1 MPAGGALPRPLHSG
15 IKPSRSF
22 PGTGEEDNMKRTLTT
37 ALVGAGMFGGD
48 VHLRTYAQL
57 ERHGLLPWLGR
68 LGMDGMARALG
79 DIDFRFVALGTRTS
93 ATCEAQRKAF
103 GAQGMD
109 FATYHGET
117 PWLDILRDFPDLDI
131 LAVATPDHLH
141 TPPILA
147 ALNRGVHV
155 ITEKPM
161 ALDAR
166 EADAIISASRSAER
180 LVGVDMHKRYDP
192 DHLQIRNH
200 ISRQIGHPL
209 YGTAV
214 LEEPLAVST
223 QVFRA
228 WAEKSDPFSYV
239 GCHWTD
245 LFIANFKVKPVSL
258 HAVGQKKKLREEYGM
273 DAFDAV
279 QVKVQFDNGM
289 SIDFHNNWILPDGF
303 EGPVNQESRI
313 FGTNGMVESD
323 TQYRGLRYVSAAT
336 GMHTTNVHMTR
347 NVQREDGTQAYCG
360 YGVDSIVAC
369 ITKIAQMK
377 FLGATLDDL
386 AGTYPDAVEARLS
399 VLIVHAAREVAR
411 RNQEY
416 LEEGKGAPVTALFDA
431 HGITLFDPYSGNEIL
446 YDRAI

>member
-1 MPAGGALPRPLHSG
+1 MDRK
-15 IKPSRSF
+15 I
-22 PGTGEEDNMKRTLTT
+22 TI

-48 VHLRTYAQL
+48 VHLRSYCQL
-57 ERHGLLPWLGR
+57 EKYGLLPWLGR
-68 LGMDGMARALG
+68 LGLDMMARQLG
-79 DIDFRFVALGTRTS
+79 DIDIRFVALGTRTE
-93 ATCEAQRKAF
+93 ATCKAQREFF
-103 GAQGMD
+103 GEEGMT

-117 PWLDILRDFPDLDI
+117 PWLDILRDFPELDI

-147 ALNRGVHV
+147 ALRSGVHV

-161 ALDAR
+161 ALDAY
-166 EADAIISASRSAER
+166 EADDIIEASRQAGR

-192 DHLQIRNH
+192 DHLQIRNY
-200 ISRQIGHPL
+200 ISTQIGEPL
-209 YGTAV
+209 YGTAL

-223 QVFRA
+223 QVFRS

-258 HAVGQKKKLREEYGM
+258 HAVGQKKKLRGEYGM

-303 EGPVNQESRI
+303 EGPVNQESRL
-313 FGTNGMVESD
+313 FGTKGMVESD
-323 TQYRGLRYVSAAT
+323 TQYRGLRFVSDAT
-336 GMHTTNVHMTR
+336 GMRTANVHMTR
-347 NVQREDGTQAYCG
+347 NIPREDGSQAYCG
-360 YGVDSIVAC
+360 YGVDSLVVC

-377 FLGATLDDL
+377 FLSVSLADL
-386 AGTYPDAVEARLS
+386 AGTYPDASQGRLS

-411 RNQEY
+411 RNHSY
-416 LEEGKGAPVTALFDA
+416 LEAGKGAPVTALFDGK
-431 HGITLFDPYSGNEIL
+431 GITLFDPYAGNTQL
-446 YDRAI
+446 YDCPV

>member
-1 MPAGGALPRPLHSG
+1 MHREIS
-15 IKPSRSF
+15 I
-22 PGTGEEDNMKRTLTT
+22 

-48 VHLRTYAQL
+48 VHLRSYCQL
-57 ERHGLLPWLGR
+57 EKNGLLPWLGR
-68 LGMDGMARALG
+68 LGLDTLARQLG
-79 DIDFRFVALGTRTS
+79 DINIRFVALGTRTK

-103 GAQGMD
+103 SAQGMN
-109 FATYHGET
+109 FAVYHGET
-117 PWLDILRDFPDLDI
+117 PWLDILKDFPGLDI

-147 ALNRGVHV
+147 ALQAGVHV

-161 ALDAR
+161 ALDAY
-166 EADAIISASRSAER
+166 EADEILEASQKNGR

-200 ISRQIGHPL
+200 ISKQIGDPL
-209 YGTAV
+209 YGTAL
-214 LEEPLAVST
+214 LEEPLEVST
-223 QVFRA
+223 QVFRS

-289 SIDFHNNWILPDGF
+289 SIDFHNNWILPNGF
-303 EGPVNQESRI
+303 EGPVNQESRL
-313 FGTNGMVESD
+313 FGTKGMVESD
-323 TQYRGLRYVSAAT
+323 TQYRGLRFVSDAT
-336 GMHTTNVHMTR
+336 GMRTANVHMTR
-347 NVQREDGTQAYCG
+347 NVLREDGTHAYCG
-360 YGVDSIVAC
+360 YGVDSVVAC
-369 ITKIAQMK
+369 MAKIAQMK
-377 FLGATLDDL
+377 FLNASLKEL
-386 AGTYPDAVEARLS
+386 AGTYPDASEARLS

-411 RNQEY
+411 RNHAY
-416 LEEGKGAPVTALFDA
+416 LEDGKGAPVTALFDA
-431 HGITLFDPYSGNEIL
+431 KGITLFDPYAGTTRL
-446 YDRAI
+446 YDRPV